1 MWCLKEHFF
10 KKLKNKEPGIFAKEM
25 HVTLTSI
32 LNCCFIFN
40 NVPTSE
46 GACTIFDF
54 PVIIIMEL
62 VQLPVGV
69 SFL

>member
-10 KKLKNKEPGIFAKEM
+10 KKLKNKEPDISKEM
-25 HVTLTSI
+25 YVTSTSI
-32 LNCCFIFN
+32 LNCCFIFK
-40 NVPTSE
+40 NVSSSE
-46 GACTIFDF
+46 GSCTIFDF
-54 PVIIIMEL
+54 PVIMEL